1 MIDSITDRPN
11 VAPATLP
18 VADAGELVLA
28 AAAAR
33 AAEVAVHEERRRLAL
48 QLHDTV
54 GAMLFTLGAG
64 VRKLGEDLAHDPDLL
79 ARLKFLERQ
88 AAETTAVFRES
99 LRTLHAPPDSL
110 ALAVALQADCRGFE
124 ERTGIPIRLLMLDDV
139 PPLPAAPAGALVAA
153 VREALLNVEKHA
165 EAGAVL
171 VNVAR
176 THRGITVVI
185 QDDGVGLPPDW
196 ADRAGLGLSGAADR
210 LGRLGGGL
218 RVDGNEDDDGV
229 TVRAWVPA

>member
-1 MIDSITDRPN
+1 CRAASRSRGGRAARTPAVAGGPPRPPPPPPASP
-11 VAPATLP
+11 APAVP
-18 VADAGELVLA
+18 
-28 AAAAR
+28 
-33 AAEVAVHEERRRLAL
+33 
-48 QLHDTV
+48 
-54 GAMLFTLGAG
+54 
-64 VRKLGEDLAHDPDLL
+64 
-79 ARLKFLERQ
+79 
-88 AAETTAVFRES
+88 
-99 LRTLHAPPDSL
+99 
-110 ALAVALQADCRGFE
+110 LQADCRGFE

-171 VNVAR
+171 VDVGR
-176 THRGITVVI
+176 THPRITVVI
-185 QDDGVGLPPDW
+185 PDARGGLPPDW